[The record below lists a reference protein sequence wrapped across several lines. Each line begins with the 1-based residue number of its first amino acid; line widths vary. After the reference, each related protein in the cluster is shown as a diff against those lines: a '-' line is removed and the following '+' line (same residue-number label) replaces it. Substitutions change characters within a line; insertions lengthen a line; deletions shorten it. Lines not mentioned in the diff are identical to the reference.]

1 MMIFNILY
9 DIYICMTLPQNVPTT
24 ANAVPTIEISISTL
38 DPDIGK
44 IVLNDVLQN
53 SSIGDL
59 KVQIQKEFGISF
71 RKQMILNGD
80 VQLQNQ
86 ARVLENDELF
96 LLIL

>member
-24 ANAVPTIEISISTL
+24 ANAVPTIEISVSTL

-44 IVLNDVLQN
+44 LVFHILPN
-53 SSIGDL
+53 STIGFL
-59 KVQIQKEFGISF
+59 KVQILNRIGISF
-71 RKQMILNGD
+71 RKQVIYSSD

-86 ARVLENDELF
+86 TRIVDDEELF